1 MSGHNKWANIR
12 IRKTAQDAKRGKL
25 FSRLIREITIA
36 AREGGPEPENNPALK
51 VAIER
56 ARDANMPKETIEK
69 AIARASGELGGAQL
83 ERVSY
88 EGYGPFGVAVVVETL
103 TDNRNRT
110 VAELRSTFM
119 RYGGSLGETGCV
131 SWMFKRKGLVVVD
144 KNLSEDE
151 ILEIALEGGAED
163 VKVEDD
169 GYYIYCPPSALSQVR
184 EALLSAGAKIQSS
197 QITMIADTTVR
208 IEDENDAGRLIRFLG
223 ALEELDDVQQIHA
236 NWEMSDK
243 LLEKVAV

>member
-25 FSRLIREITIA
+25 FSKLIREITVA
-36 AREGGPEPENNPALK
+36 AREGGPDPENNAALK
-51 VAIER
+51 VAVER

-69 AIARASGELGGAQL
+69 AIARASGELGGERL

-110 VAELRSTFM
+110 VAELRSTFQ
-119 RYGGSLGETGCV
+119 RHGGSLGEVGCV
-131 SWMFKRKGLVVVD
+131 SWMFKKKGLVVAD
-144 KNLSEDE
+144 KNLPEEE

-169 GYYIYCPPSALSQVR
+169 GYYIYSAPSALSRVR
-184 EALLSAGAKIQSS
+184 EALLSAGVTIQSS

-208 IEDENDAGRLIRFLG
+208 IEGENEAGRLIRFLG
-223 ALEELDDVQQIHA
+223 ALEELDDVQQVHA